1 MLSQNGRDISAI
13 RVAEL
18 SSQSVEADAS
28 LLDSYVGSYN
38 LGLGR
43 VLTVTREGERL
54 SAQETGRPKFEIV
67 ARGVDAFAGSH
78 DDLVV
83 FLRDGQAKVTQV
95 LLHEPV
101 YGARLAPRVTAAR
114 AKAIEEELRAAD
126 CSGAGSVQG
135 PDPAAGQQGGDAAR
149 DR

>member
-1 MLSQNGRDISAI
+1 MLTI
-13 RVAEL
+13 
-18 SSQSVEADAS
+18 
-28 LLDSYVGSYN
+28 
-38 LGLGR
+38 
-43 VLTVTREGERL
+43 TREGERL

-67 ARGVDAFAGSH
+67 ARGVDAFASSH

-101 YGARLAPRVTAAR
+101 YGARLAPRVAAAR
-114 AKAIEEELRAAD
+114 AKAIEEDYCASDRG
-126 CSGAGSVQG
+126 GAGSIQG
-135 PDPAAGQQGGDAAR
+135 SNPAAGQQGGDPAR